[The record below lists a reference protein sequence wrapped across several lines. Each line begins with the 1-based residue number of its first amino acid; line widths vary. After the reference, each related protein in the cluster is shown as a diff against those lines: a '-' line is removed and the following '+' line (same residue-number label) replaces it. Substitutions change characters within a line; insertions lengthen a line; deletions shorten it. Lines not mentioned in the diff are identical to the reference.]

1 MKNYIECWIAAA
13 SAIFPQ
19 ALAGEPEVLEMA
31 PAVPTGGLLGFA
43 AQLKGDVEGYFS
55 VLLDGVILESLFL
68 GEGVDQKRAWGELL
82 RETAEA
88 AASEWTSTTGGR
100 CRVEAFAEIS
110 GGAGATRALQLKASI
125 GTWMILIH
133 DETRTKMVDPP
144 KRGRREEGTMEASSP
159 LPEVRPGIDLLLDVE
174 LDATLRFGCREMTLS
189 EILDLGAGD
198 VVELDRHIADPVDL
212 VVGDKIVARGEAVLV
227 NGKFGLRVTEVASPR
242 KRLES
247 IRCLF

>member
-19 ALAGEPEVLEMA
+19 ALAGEPQLMETTPVD
-31 PAVPTGGLLGFA
+31 PAGELFGFA
-43 AQLKGDVEGYFS
+43 ARLKGDSDGYFS
-55 VLLDGVILESLFL
+55 VLLDRTILESLFL
-68 GEGVDQKRAWGELL
+68 GEGVDQKKAWGELL

-100 CRVEAFAEIS
+100 CRVEAFAEVS
-110 GGAGATRALQLKASI
+110 GRAGVTRALQLKAPI
-125 GTWMILIH
+125 GTWMMLIH
-133 DETRTKMVDPP
+133 DETRTKMGDRPRRV
-144 KRGRREEGTMEASSP
+144 REEETLETPVSPEA
-159 LPEVRPGIDLLLDVE
+159 RPGIDLLLDVE

-189 EILDLGAGD
+189 EVLDLGAGD

-227 NGKFGLRVTEVASPR
+227 NGRFGLRVTEVATPR